1 MARSAP
7 SVGQVFAL
15 FLKLGATAFG
25 GLAMVT
31 YIRDQTVRRRQWLSE
46 QSFQDGVV
54 LCQSLPG
61 ATVMQVAAY
70 VGLRTRGILGAL
82 AAYVGFALPAF
93 VLMVVLSHFYG
104 QGQNVQQVVAAFRGL
119 QVIVITLMA
128 NAAVT
133 FARGSIRSWADGI
146 LAVGVAALMGF
157 GVPPLI
163 AIGVAAALGLLVCRR
178 SIPLAPEST
187 SIRGDD
193 SRRALGHAIGLV
205 ALIAAGL
212 LLLAFLS
219 GRLFSLA
226 TLMLKVDTL
235 AFGGA
240 FASMPLMLHEV
251 VDLRKWMDAKTF
263 MDGIALGQVTPGPI
277 LITATFIGYQVAGL
291 IGAIVGTIAIFS
303 PSFIYI
309 ILLTPHFDRL
319 QRSRSFR
326 AAVQGASLAF
336 VGILLVTSI
345 RLGTSV
351 SWNLRAAVLA
361 GAAFAVLQLGA
372 DFLWVV
378 VVGTVAGVL
387 LL

>member
-1 MARSAP
+1 
-7 SVGQVFAL
+7 
-15 FLKLGATAFG
+15 
-25 GLAMVT
+25 
-31 YIRDQTVRRRQWLSE
+31 LSE

-70 VGLRTRGILGAL
+70 VGLRTRGVFGAL

-93 VLMVVLSHFYG
+93 VLMVALSHFYG
-104 QGQNVQQVVAAFRGL
+104 QGQNIQPVVAAFRGL

-128 NAAVT
+128 NAAVV
-133 FARGSIRSWADGI
+133 FARGSIRNWADGV
-146 LAVGVAALMGF
+146 LAAGVAGLMGF
-157 GVPPLI
+157 GVTPLL
-163 AIGVAAALGLLVCRR
+163 AIGIAAGLGVLVCKR
-178 SIPLAPEST
+178 SVSLVPEDRSA
-187 SIRGDD
+187 SSDD
-193 SRRALGHAIGLV
+193 SRGTFRPVIVLV

-212 LLLAFLS
+212 LLLAFWDK
-219 GRLFSLA
+219 RLLSLA
-226 TLMLKVDTL
+226 ALMLKVDTL

-251 VDLRKWMDAKTF
+251 VDLRKWMDTKTF

-277 LITATFIGYQVAGL
+277 LITATFIGYQVAGVV
-291 IGAIVGTIAIFS
+291 GAIVGTIGIFS

-309 ILLTPHFDRL
+309 VLLTPHFDRL
-319 QRSRSFR
+319 QRSQRFR

-345 RLGTSV
+345 RLGMSI
-351 SWNLRAAVLA
+351 SWNIRAAAMA
-361 GAAFAVLQLGA
+361 GAAFVVLQLGV

-387 LL
+387 ML